1 MSPRPG
7 ARRVP
12 LRRSLIT
19 RLLAT
24 SVLVAVAAIVATA
37 WLATQTT
44 TRAIQQEQGRSL
56 ADDKSVYDALVGYA
70 ATHPDWSGADALI
83 AQRAAKT
90 GRRITLMTENRQVI
104 TDSAPGPSLRTARPS
119 ATVDPLH
126 LDLALTGGD
135 ERIDPR
141 AVGPY
146 MLPRKERDLL
156 RKVATEELSCIRRT
170 GVEGEIVDGP
180 SGRPSVHLLTSD
192 PKGVQALCRV
202 YDEPTATERK
212 ALEDLARRTAP
223 CLGLSSS
230 RGIEIRPD
238 FTAYPLPVPESRSP
252 FDSQTQDRKTQDRI
266 RGCVEKARQAQ
277 LAKYVAP
284 PALLFVTDP
293 GDDQSGQPIF
303 SLSGTNTLRIAL
315 VTAAV
320 LIVAV
325 LITIVAGRR
334 LVGPLRA
341 LTEAADRPA
350 DQQARV
356 PVATNDEI
364 GYLARALN
372 DLADR
377 RERSESLRRAMVSD
391 VAHELRTPLTN
402 IRSWLEAAQD
412 GLTPTN
418 PALLDLLH
426 EEAVLLQHVIDDLS
440 DLAAAD
446 AGNLR
451 VHPEQV
457 YVHDILAQVAEAHRS
472 AAETAGVQLSFDVA
486 EDPQVNADPVRLRQ
500 LVGNL
505 VSNGIRYTPA
515 GGRVTVSA
523 AVKAAGLVIAVRDT
537 GVGIPPE
544 ELPKIFDRF
553 WRSDSSRTRATGG
566 SGLGL
571 SIVRKLVEAHG
582 GEITVASRPRTGT
595 VFTITLPAVTPAPAT
610 AQI

>member
-1 MSPRPG
+1 MSPRNG

-24 SVLVAVAAIVATA
+24 SILVAVAAIVATA

-70 ATHPDWSGADALI
+70 ATHPDWSGVTTLVS
-83 AQRAAKT
+83 QRAAKT
-90 GRRITLMTENRQVI
+90 GRRITLMTEDRRLI
-104 TDSAPGPSLRTARPS
+104 TESGPGPSLRAARPS

-146 MLPRKERDLL
+146 ALPRKERDAL
-156 RKVATEELSCIRRT
+156 RKIAADQLGCMRRT

-180 SGRPSVHLLTSD
+180 SGRPSVRAITVD
-192 PKGVQALCRV
+192 PKGVVAYCRG

-212 ALEDLARRTAP
+212 ALQDLAKRTAP
-223 CLGLSSS
+223 CLGLSSP

-238 FTAYPLPVPESRSP
+238 FTAFPLPAPGEPAPYDSR
-252 FDSQTQDRKTQDRI
+252 TQERV
-266 RGCVEKARQAQ
+266 RGCIEKARQAQ
-277 LAKYVAP
+277 LDKYVAP

-293 GDDQSGQPIF
+293 DDGPGQPVF
-303 SLSGTNTLRIAL
+303 NLSRTNALRIAL
-315 VTAAV
+315 VTGAV
-320 LIVAV
+320 LVVAV

-334 LVGPLRA
+334 LIGPLRA
-341 LTEAADRPA
+341 LTEAADRPT

-412 GLTPTN
+412 GLTPVD

-446 AGNLR
+446 AGSLR

-472 AAETAGVQLSFDVA
+472 AAETAGVQLNFEVA
-486 EDPQVNADPVRLRQ
+486 GDPQVQADPVRLRQ

-523 AVKAAGLVIAVRDT
+523 AVEGAGLVIAVRDT
-537 GVGIPPE
+537 GIGIPPE
-544 ELPKIFDRF
+544 ELPKVFDRF

-582 GEITVASRPRTGT
+582 GEITVASRPRAGT
-595 VFTITLPAVTPAPAT
+595 VFTITLPAVTPAPAP
-610 AQI
+610 APAPAEV

>member
-1 MSPRPG
+1 MSPRTG

-24 SVLVAVAAIVATA
+24 SILVAVAAIVATA

-70 ATHPDWSGADALI
+70 ATHPDWSGVNTLV

-90 GRRITLMTENRQVI
+90 GRRITLMTEDRRLI
-104 TDSAPGPSLRTARPS
+104 TESGPGPSLRSARPS

-126 LDLALTGGD
+126 LDLALTGGQ

-146 MLPRKERDLL
+146 KLPARERDLL
-156 RKVATEELSCIRRT
+156 RKVADGQLACMRES
-170 GVEGEIVDGP
+170 GVEGEVVDGP
-180 SGRPSVHLLTSD
+180 SGRPTVRAITID
-192 PKGVQALCRV
+192 PKSVLAYCRV
-202 YDEPTATERK
+202 YDEPTPTERK

-223 CLGLSSS
+223 CLGLPSP

-238 FTAYPLPVPESRSP
+238 FTAFPLPLPGTRSP
-252 FDSQTQDRKTQDRI
+252 FDSKTQDRI
-266 RGCVEKARQAQ
+266 KGCVEKARQAQ
-277 LAKYVAP
+277 LDKYVAP

-293 GDDQSGQPIF
+293 DEESGQPVF
-303 SLSGTNTLRIAL
+303 NLSRTNTLRIAL
-315 VTAAV
+315 VTGAV
-320 LIVAV
+320 LIIAV
-325 LITIVAGRR
+325 VVTIVAGRR

-377 RERSESLRRAMVSD
+377 RERSENLRRAMVSD

-412 GLTPTN
+412 GLTPVD
-418 PALLDLLH
+418 PALLELLH

-451 VHPEQV
+451 VHPELV

-472 AAETAGVQLSFDVA
+472 AAETAGVRLTFDVA
-486 EDPQVNADPVRLRQ
+486 GDPQVQADPVRLRQ
-500 LVGNL
+500 AVGNL

-515 GGRVTVSA
+515 GGTVTVSA

-537 GVGIPPE
+537 GVGIAAE
-544 ELPKIFDRF
+544 DLPKIFDRF
-553 WRSDSSRTRATGG
+553 WRSEGSRNRATGG

-582 GEITVASRPRTGT
+582 GEITVASRPRAGT
-595 VFTITLPAVTPAPAT
+595 VFTITLPAVPSSSPAPVEV
-610 AQI
+610 